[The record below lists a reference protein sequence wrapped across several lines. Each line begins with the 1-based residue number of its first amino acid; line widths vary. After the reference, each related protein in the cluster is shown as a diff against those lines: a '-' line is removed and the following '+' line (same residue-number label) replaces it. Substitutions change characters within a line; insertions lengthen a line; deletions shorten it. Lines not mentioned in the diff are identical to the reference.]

1 MKHILPFW
9 ILSLLLSP
17 ASAGLFDDDE
27 LLPVEQA
34 FAVTATAPEAET
46 IQLDWQVA
54 DGYYLYRDKLKF
66 ASQTEGIKLGLPTL
80 PAGKVKHD
88 EFFGEV
94 ETYRGNI
101 RISIPVTRSQD
112 SPDTLA
118 LQVASQGCADRGVC
132 YPPHKQ
138 ILNIKLPAREPAASA
153 TAIKTL
159 SNLGISFGLG
169 DEDELLPADEAFRLD
184 VEVADPNTLVARW
197 DIADGY
203 YLYRDKFAATAAD
216 DSPVTPQPLQ
226 MPAGEKKHDE
236 FFGDIEVYHNR
247 AEARIPLKRTSK
259 DSTEVAFTF
268 AYQGCAERGV
278 CYPPIKKIINVLLPE
293 AAAATNAGN
302 PGGTQAVNLQTTAAP
317 LSEQDALAKRLIEGN
332 TLLTLLA
339 FFGFGLLLAFTP
351 CVFPMIPILSSIIV
365 GQGEKMSPRRGFILS
380 SVYVLAMA
388 LTYTAAGVIAGLF
401 GQNLQAAFQNPWILS
416 SFAIVFV
423 LLAFSMFGFYE
434 LQMPAAL
441 QSRLTAVSNR
451 QKGGNLGGVAVMGFL
466 SALIVGPCVAAP
478 LAAALIVIGQT
489 GNAVLGGMALF
500 ALSIGMGAPLI
511 AIGTGAGKILPR
523 AGSWMDAIKAVFGV
537 LLLAVAIW
545 MLERILPG
553 AITLM
558 LWAVLLIVSSIYMG
572 ALTAITDTSSGWRKF
587 WKGAGLVTLVY
598 GILLLTGAATGGSDP
613 LRPLANLNLGATGN
627 NAVAAQS
634 HIQFRRV
641 SSVADLDRELA
652 LARSQQKPVM
662 LDFYADW
669 CVSCKEMEK
678 YTLAKPEVQQALSHM
693 TLLQADVTANSD
705 ADKAL
710 LKKYRLVGPPSM
722 IFYDSNGQE
731 LPAMRL
737 VGYIKADRFIEHLK
751 PLRP

>member
-9 ILSLLLSP
+9 IFCLLLTP

-34 FAVTATAPEAET
+34 FAVTGSAPEAET
-46 IQLDWQVA
+46 VQLDWQVA
-54 DGYYLYRDKLKF
+54 EGYYLYRDKLKF
-66 ASQTEGIKLGLPTL
+66 VSNTDGITLGLPVL
-80 PAGKVKHD
+80 PAGKFKHD
-88 EFFGEV
+88 EFFGNV
-94 ETYRGNI
+94 ETYRGTI
-101 RISIPVTRSQD
+101 KISIPITRSKG
-112 SPDTLA
+112 SADTLA

-138 ILNIKLPAREPAASA
+138 ILSISLLAQEPSASSS
-153 TAIKTL
+153 AIKTL
-159 SNLGISFGLG
+159 SNLGLSFGLG
-169 DEDELLPADEAFRLD
+169 EEDELLPADEAFRLN
-184 VEVADPNTLVARW
+184 VEVLDPHTLIARW
-197 DIADGY
+197 DIAEGY
-203 YLYRDKFAATAAD
+203 YLYGDKFAATVPP
-216 DSPVTPQPLQ
+216 DSSISPLPLQ

-236 FFGDIEVYHNR
+236 FFGDIEVYHNLV
-247 AEARIPLKRTSK
+247 EARIPLKRTAAN
-259 DSTEVAFTF
+259 STETAITF

-278 CYPPIKKIINVLLPE
+278 CYPPIKKIINILLPE
-293 AAAATNAGN
+293 AAAAEPGDTTNRLA
-302 PGGTQAVNLQTTAAP
+302 TRTATTAP

-332 TLLTLLA
+332 TLGTLLV

-365 GQGEKMSPRRGFILS
+365 GQGGEITAKRGFILS

-401 GQNLQAAFQNPWILS
+401 GQNLQAAFQNPWMLS
-416 SFAIVFV
+416 SFAFVFV

-451 QKGGNLGGVAVMGFL
+451 QKGGNLTGVAVMGFL

-489 GNAVLGGMALF
+489 GDAVLGGMALF
-500 ALSIGMGAPLI
+500 ALSMGMGAPLI
-511 AIGTGAGKILPR
+511 AIGTGAGKYLPK
-523 AGSWMDAIKAVFGV
+523 AGGWMDATKAVFGV
-537 LLLAVAIW
+537 MLLAVAIW

-553 AITLM
+553 AITLT
-558 LWAVLLIVSSIYMG
+558 LWAALLIVSSIYMG
-572 ALTAITDTSSGWRKF
+572 ALTTVTDTASGWKKF

-598 GILLLTGAATGGSDP
+598 GVLLLTGAATGGSDP
-613 LRPLANLNLGATGN
+613 LRPLSNLNLASGGSNMA
-627 NAVAAQS
+627 AAQS
-634 HIQFRRV
+634 HLPFKRV
-641 SSVADLDRELA
+641 RSVGELDRELA
-652 LARSQQKPVM
+652 QAKSQNIPVM
-662 LDFYADW
+662 LDYYADW

-678 YTLAKPEVQQALSHM
+678 YTFAKAEVHQALSHM

-705 ADKAL
+705 DDKAL
-710 LKKYRLVGPPSM
+710 LKKYNLVGPPSI
-722 IFYDSNGQE
+722 IFYDGSGQE
-731 LPAMRL
+731 HPAMRL
-737 VGYIKADRFIEHLK
+737 VGYIKADRFVEHLK